1 MKQIAEFSTARGP
14 QLLASLTKH
23 FGHKIKVETQ
33 DDRAQLHFE
42 MGEAVIETIPD
53 GLRLTA
59 DATGEDNLQQLRD
72 VLESHLLRFAFRE
85 DPQPLNWNT
94 PGS

>member
-1 MKQIAEFSTARGP
+1 MKQIAEFHTARGP
-14 QLLASLTKH
+14 QLLATLSKH
-23 FGHKIKVETQ
+23 FGHKIRVETR
-33 DDRAQLHFE
+33 DGHAQLHFD
-42 MGEAVIETIPD
+42 MGEAVIEAIPE

-59 DATGEDNLQQLRD
+59 DATGKDDLQQLQD

-85 DPQPLNWNT
+85 DPQPLVWNA